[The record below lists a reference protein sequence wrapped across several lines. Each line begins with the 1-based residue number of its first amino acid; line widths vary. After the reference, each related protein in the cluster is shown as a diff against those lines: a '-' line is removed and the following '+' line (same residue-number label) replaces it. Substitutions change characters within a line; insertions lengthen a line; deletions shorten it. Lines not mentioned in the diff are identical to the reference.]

1 MVGPLQVG
9 GEEEHQGED
18 HARKRQNDNE
28 QEARHIASI
37 VAEFVEVALCA
48 CALVESR
55 IRMKA
60 NLPTVLV
67 VDDDRQILG
76 LVEKMLRPQGVTVL
90 SANKPSEA
98 LRICEAQPVD
108 VLISDVMMPDMDG
121 GRLAERF
128 LQLRPQGRVMLI
140 SGQSKMP
147 SAAKLPNVRF
157 LRKPFFPSVLVQ
169 QLRELMEGG

>member
-1 MVGPLQVG
+1 
-9 GEEEHQGED
+9 
-18 HARKRQNDNE
+18 
-28 QEARHIASI
+28 
-37 VAEFVEVALCA
+37 
-48 CALVESR
+48 
-55 IRMKA
+55 MKA
-60 NLPTVLV
+60 NPPTVLV

-76 LVEKMLRPQGVTVL
+76 LVEKMLRPQGVIVL
-90 SANKPSEA
+90 SADKPSEA

-108 VLISDVMMPDMDG
+108 VLISDVLMPEMDG

-140 SGQSKMP
+140 SGQAKLP
-147 SAAKLPNVRF
+147 AAARLPNVRF